1 MLGITQQQ
9 MAELIGVTY
18 QQAHKYEMG
27 LNRIA
32 VGRLYAIAQ
41 ALGVKVGYF
50 FEGVDAQPNAI
61 TSTPQQQLFSELA
74 RNFVSISD
82 RRQQEAVCNLAR
94 SLANLDRAAPEAS
107 NLARMEK

>member
-1 MLGITQQQ
+1 M
-9 MAELIGVTY
+9 
-18 QQAHKYEMG
+18 
-27 LNRIA
+27 
-32 VGRLYAIAQ
+32 AQ

-94 SLANLDRAAPEAS
+94 SLANPDRAAPEAS
-107 NLARMEK
+107 NLAADGEVADSAS